1 MFIQGERLDCLL
13 IEEIITAIF
22 GESMHAKHQFSLA
35 NAALGVISSASSA
48 SYRNGL
54 SKSARLIG

>member
-1 MFIQGERLDCLL
+1 MFIQGERLDCLP
-13 IEEIITAIF
+13 IEEIIADIF
-22 GESMHAKHQFSLA
+22 GESLPAKRRFSLA
-35 NAALGVISSASSA
+35 NAALGEIASASSA